1 MKFTKDSFVRNL
13 AHGQLLVPYLM
24 RFEGWDKTWDYHY
37 EPKGE
42 DDAWHPS
49 GDCIPSPTALYAKAL
64 GLEPHNP
71 IGPTLQRTFQ
81 VGHFWHQLIQNVL
94 VEDLQLAKPTAIEL
108 IGTKIWG
115 VDLEPIPPPPWE
127 TIEGPYVL
135 PVPKPY
141 HWVRGAA
148 DVSPLELPKWSGLCD
163 IKTMRSGDFQ
173 QCQKSGL
180 LPPRFA
186 KKYEAQINI
195 YMDLHEQERAL
206 ILGVNK
212 DSSEFIEFE
221 FERNENL
228 IASIYDKW
236 KYVSGCVSAGEAPDP
251 DEEFEL
257 TFQGPIG

>member
-13 AHGQLLVPYLM
+13 AHGQLLVPFLS

-49 GDCIPSPTALYAKAL
+49 GDCIPSPTDLYEKAL
-64 GLEPHNP
+64 GLKTYGP

-94 VEDLQLAKPTAIEL
+94 VEDLHLAKPEAIEL
-108 IGTKIWG
+108 IGIKVWAEDDDWG
-115 VDLEPIPPPPWE
+115 TEVSAK
-127 TIEGPYVL
+127 L
-135 PVPKPY
+135 PTAKPY

-163 IKTMRSGDFQ
+163 IKTMRSADFQ
-173 QCQKSGL
+173 ACQKSGL

-186 KKYEAQINI
+186 QKYEAQINI
-195 YMDLHEQERAL
+195 YMDLHKQERAL

-212 DSSEFIEFE
+212 DTSEFIEFE
-221 FERNENL
+221 FECNPTL
-228 IASIYDKW
+228 TASIYDKW
-236 KYVSGCVSAGEAPDP
+236 KYVSDCLDAGEAPDP
-251 DEEFEL
+251 DEQFEL
-257 TFQGPIG
+257 SFQGPIG